1 MHDHRMTVQYGDR
14 FPSNETAAGNDRK
27 TDARLVGYFWYC
39 GTEHMHVP
47 LEKSQMSHCLELPK

>member
-1 MHDHRMTVQYGDR
+1 MTVQYGDR
-14 FPSNETAAGNDRK
+14 FPSNETSAGNDRK
-27 TDARLVGYFWYC
+27 TNARLVGYFWYC